1 MGSWNTDCRDQCED
15 WSRNDNAR
23 SLSGQSLRQREA
35 LTPPFRQGRQGEG
48 LLPLPYG

>member
-15 WSRNDNAR
+15 WSRND
-23 SLSGQSLRQREA
+23 SV
-35 LTPPFRQGRQGEG
+35 GEG